1 MYLLSNLTL
10 SDNKVLRAYLIRY
23 SQILIYI
30 AISIFLCFS
39 PQGQKAKTKAQ
50 LAKCLGNSVDL
61 TNFKLWQGQFSTGV
75 QTQGIQCTELK
86 MQQKKS
92 HIMPGKCAS
101 GNTDEI
107 KSYFSTT

>member
-1 MYLLSNLTL
+1 MNLLSTASHCLTTII
-10 SDNKVLRAYLIRY
+10 RAYLIRY

-30 AISIFLCFS
+30 PRSIFLCFS